1 MRLIWIIFSLVLFSV
16 IGVSESFAQD
26 LEIIP
31 SLKHQLES
39 GVAPEEI
46 TCRDNRILVLRTNG
60 NFACVKETTSEK
72 LGWTIIERDS
82 NIIEDKSNQDLKLK
96 DSLNVIDANNQFA
109 FDFYSKISQESD
121 DNVFFS
127 PWSISTA
134 FAIVF
139 EGAKGDTA
147 DEIRHV
153 FGFPENQQQRQTEFK
168 SINDDLN
175 RKDASYDLTVAN
187 ALWPHTGIKPFEQY
201 VDTAKTYY
209 DTKVTSVNLSSQ
221 DGIDIINKWVEAK
234 TNNKIKD
241 LIPGPI
247 SDPVLAITNAIYFKG
262 TWITQFDEDNTHDQN
277 FWLNDADN
285 VKVPMMNLDVTSF
298 NYTDTDNLQII
309 ELPYEGNKISM
320 LIILPN
326 DKNGISSLDGSLTL
340 EKLNAWRDD
349 LNPTDVIVQIPK
361 FKLDASYNLI
371 PFMKSLGMEKPFG
384 DADFSGIA
392 NIPMFIQG
400 AYHKAFVD
408 VNEEG
413 TEAAAATAIVMATE
427 AAGPSYPMFIADH
440 PFIFIIQ
447 DTETDNILFMGK
459 MMNPEK

>member
-1 MRLIWIIFSLVLFSV
+1 MRLFWIIIPLVLFSV
-16 IGVSESFAQD
+16 IGISESFAQEP
-26 LEIIP
+26 EIIP
-31 SLKHQLES
+31 SLKNQLKS
-39 GVAPEEI
+39 GVAPEDI
-46 TCRDNRILVLRTNG
+46 TCRDNNVLVLRTNG
-60 NFACVKETTSEK
+60 NFACVKETTYEQ
-72 LGWTIIERDS
+72 LGWKIIKHDS
-82 NIIEDKSNQDLKLK
+82 NVIEDKSNTKLE
-96 DSLNVIDANNQFA
+96 DSLNVIEANNQFA
-109 FDFYSKISQESD
+109 IDFYSQVSQESD
-121 DNVFFS
+121 DNLFFS

-134 FAIVF
+134 FAIAF

-153 FGFPENQQQRQTEFK
+153 FGFPENKQQRQTEFK

-175 RKDASYDLTVAN
+175 QEDARYDLTVAN
-187 ALWPHTGIKPFEQY
+187 ALWPHTGIKPYEQY

-221 DGIDIINKWVEAK
+221 DGIDIINTWVEEK
-234 TNNKIKD
+234 TNEKIKD

-247 SDPVLAITNAIYFKG
+247 ADPVLAITNAIYFKG
-262 TWITQFDEDNTHDQN
+262 TWITQFDEDNTRDQN
-277 FWLNDADN
+277 FWLNDDDN
-285 VKVPMMNLDVTSF
+285 VNVPMMRLDLTSF
-298 NYTDTDNLQII
+298 NYTAIDNLQII
-309 ELPYEGNKISM
+309 ELPYEGDKISM

-326 DKNGISSLDGSLTL
+326 DKTGITSLDDSLTL

-361 FKLDASYNLI
+361 FKLETMYNLI
-371 PFMKSLGMEKPFG
+371 PFLKSLGMEKPFG

-413 TEAAAATAIVMATE
+413 TEAAAATAIVMSRE
-427 AAGPSYPMFIADH
+427 SAGPRYPMFIADH